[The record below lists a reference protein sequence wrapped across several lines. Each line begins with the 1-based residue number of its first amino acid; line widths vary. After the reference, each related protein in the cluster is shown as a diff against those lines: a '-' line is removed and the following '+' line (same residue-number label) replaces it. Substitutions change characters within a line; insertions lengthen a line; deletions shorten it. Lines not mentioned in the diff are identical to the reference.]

1 VTRAV
6 LFDLDGTLTDPK
18 AGITRSIQHAL
29 RKRGRPVPHAD
40 ALEAFIGPPLEHS
53 FRTHFAMSEADARQ
67 AVEDYREYFAERGL
81 YENALYPA
89 IPELLA
95 ELRAAG
101 LRLALATSKPTV
113 FAERILTHF
122 GLASH
127 FECVVGSFLDGRR
140 VEKSEVIADALAA
153 LPDVARAR
161 ALHVGDRRH
170 DVAGAR
176 ANGIG
181 AIAVGWGYGTRAELV
196 EAGPQALVESV
207 PALRRLLLVDLLELA
222 V

>member
-18 AGITRSIQHAL
+18 SGITRSIQHAL

-40 ALEAFIGPPLEHS
+40 ALEPFIGPPLEHS
-53 FRTHFAMSEADARQ
+53 FRSRLGMSAADARQ
-67 AVEDYREYFAERGL
+67 AVEDYREYFADRGL
-81 YENALYPA
+81 YENELYPE

-95 ELRAAG
+95 DLRRAG

-113 FAERILTHF
+113 FAERILSHF
-122 GLASH
+122 AIAPH
-127 FECVVGSFLDGRR
+127 FECVIGSFLDGRR
-140 VEKSEVIADALAA
+140 VDKAEVIADALAA
-153 LPDVARAR
+153 LPGVTKRDV
-161 ALHVGDRRH
+161 LHVGDRQH
-170 DVAGAR
+170 DVDGAR

-181 AIAVGWGYGTRAELV
+181 AIAVGWGYGTREELAAASPRAV
-196 EAGPQALVESV
+196 VESV
-207 PALRRLLLVDLLELA
+207 PALRRLLLVDFLELP

>member
-1 VTRAV
+1 VTLAV

-29 RKRGRPVPHAD
+29 RKRGRPVPDAD
-40 ALEAFIGPPLEHS
+40 SLEELIGPPLEHS
-53 FRTHFAMSEADARQ
+53 FRSHFGMSRAEARQ

-81 YENALYPA
+81 YENELYPG

-95 ELRAAG
+95 ELRGAG
-101 LRLALATSKPTV
+101 LRLGLATSKPTV

-122 GLASH
+122 GLTPH

-140 VEKSEVIADALAA
+140 EEKAEVIADALAA
-153 LPDVARAR
+153 LPGVAPAS

-170 DVAGAR
+170 DVEGAR

-181 AIAVGWGYGTRAELV
+181 AIAVGWGYGSREELAR
-196 EAGPQALVESV
+196 AGPRALVQSV
-207 PALRRLLLVDLLELA
+207 AALRRLLLVDLLELP

>member
-1 VTRAV
+1 MTSAV
-6 LFDLDGTLTDPK
+6 LFDLDGTLSDPK

-40 ALEAFIGPPLEHS
+40 SLEPLIGPPLEHS
-53 FRTHFAMSEADARQ
+53 FRSHFSMTPADARQ

-81 YENALYPA
+81 YENELYPG

-95 ELRAAG
+95 ELRRAG

-113 FAERILTHF
+113 FAERILDHF
-122 GLASH
+122 AIAPH
-127 FECVVGSFLDGRR
+127 FERVVGSFLDGRR
-140 VEKSEVIADALAA
+140 VEKAEVIADALAA
-153 LPDVARAR
+153 LPGVARGR

-170 DVAGAR
+170 DVDGAR

-181 AIAVGWGYGTRAELV
+181 AVAVGWGYGTREELTQAE
-196 EAGPQALVESV
+196 PRALVDSV
-207 PALRRLLLVDLLELA
+207 PALRRFLLLDLLELA

>member
-1 VTRAV
+1 VSRAV

-40 ALEAFIGPPLEHS
+40 ALEGLIGPPLEHS
-53 FRTHFAMSEADARQ
+53 FRSHFAMTPAEARQ

-81 YENALYPA
+81 YENELYPG

-95 ELRAAG
+95 ELRRSG
-101 LRLALATSKPTV
+101 LRLGLATSKPTV

-122 GLASH
+122 EIAPH

-140 VEKSEVIADALAA
+140 VEKAEVIADALAA
-153 LPDVARAR
+153 LPGVTRAG

-170 DVAGAR
+170 DVDGAR

-181 AIAVGWGYGTRAELV
+181 AIAVGWGYGTREELTLAE
-196 EAGPQALVESV
+196 PQALVDSV
-207 PALRRLLLVDLLELA
+207 PALRRLLLLDLLELP